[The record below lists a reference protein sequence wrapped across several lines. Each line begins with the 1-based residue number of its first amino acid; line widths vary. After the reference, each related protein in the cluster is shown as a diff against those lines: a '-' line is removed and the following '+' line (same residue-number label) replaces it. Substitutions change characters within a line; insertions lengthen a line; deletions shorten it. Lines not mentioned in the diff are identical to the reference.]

1 MNVKNVKE
9 SCTWRNNSITAKHTC
24 QINQRKMSLHFID
37 LNPCFTEPPPI
48 FVWTHPVHGDITKNS
63 ENYMVL
69 YEEYQGGATTTLV
82 INHAGV

>member
-1 MNVKNVKE
+1 MSTKSEKN
-9 SCTWRNNSITAKHTC
+9 R
-24 QINQRKMSLHFID
+24 
-37 LNPCFTEPPPI
+37 LNFMELNLCFTEPPPT

-82 INHAGV
+82 INHAGVQFDIMIFGNLYSFS